1 MFDIE
6 EELKKLP
13 GKPGVYIMYDKN
25 DKIIY
30 VGKAVSLK
38 NRVRQY
44 FRKNNKTARIEKM
57 VSLID
62 HFEYIVVDNEA
73 EALILECNLIKKN
86 RPKFNVL
93 LKDDKT
99 YPYIKIDVKSD
110 YPGVYY
116 TRRVIND
123 GSKYFGPYANPGAA
137 KEMLDFIKERYK
149 IHQCRTLKE
158 RTRPCLNYH
167 IGRCMAPC
175 MGNVD
180 KEEYRKQ
187 IDEIIDLLE
196 GKTEKVLKDLERQM
210 QEASKKFEYEKAA
223 YLRDRKQAIERAS
236 AKQKVSNISEN
247 NIDVIGIAKSELEVC
262 VEIFFVRGSKM
273 IGREQYFYNDLRDM
287 EDKEI
292 ISGFIKQYYFDNPN
306 IPNKIMIREEIEDK
320 DAIQQWL
327 STELG
332 KKVEIKT
339 PKKGEKLRFVEM
351 AENNAR
357 VTLENKEKD
366 KSEILLEL
374 KEVLK
379 MDKLPRKIE
388 TYDISNISGEYMVAG
403 MCVMQDGVIKKN
415 LSRRFK
421 IKTVYGQDDPKCM
434 EEVITR
440 RLRHSIENPNGGF
453 GKLPDVIFA
462 DGGITQIRATKK
474 AIENVLKEVQENIKQ
489 EINSAT
495 ENLKNKE
502 NKEKVKELEKNDN
515 STKEKKKIEGLKEN
529 NENLKEKIEI
539 NDLKEKLKNI
549 EKELDI
555 KVFGMVKNDKHQT
568 RALMDEN
575 RNELKISE
583 NLMKLI
589 TRFQDT
595 VHETAINYHRKLRDK
610 EMTKSALDDIKGI
623 GKVKKQTLL
632 KQFGSVEK
640 IKQAT
645 IEELMQVKGITK
657 ELAQKLKNS

>member
-1 MFDIE
+1 MFQIE

-13 GKPGVYIMYDKN
+13 NKPGVYIMKN
-25 DKIIY
+25 KQDEIIY

-38 NRVRQY
+38 NRIRQY
-44 FRKNNKTARIEKM
+44 FRKNNKTKRIENM

-99 YPYIKIDVKSD
+99 YPYIKIDIKSD
-110 YPGVYY
+110 FPAVTF
-116 TRRVIND
+116 TRRITND

-137 KEMLDFIKERYK
+137 KEMIDFIKQKYQIR
-149 IHQCRTLKE
+149 QCRTLKE

-167 IGRCMAPC
+167 IKRCLAPC
-175 MGNVD
+175 MGYVS

-196 GKTEKVLKDLERQM
+196 GKTDKIQKELQKQMEEAVQKLE
-210 QEASKKFEYEKAA
+210 FEKAA
-223 YLRDRKQAIERAS
+223 EIRDRKQAIERVS

-247 NIDVIGIAKSELEVC
+247 NIDVIGLYKSELEVC
-262 VEIFFVRGSKM
+262 IEIFFVRGSKM
-273 IGREQYFYNDLRDM
+273 IGREHYFFNELKDM
-287 EDKEI
+287 ENKEI
-292 ISGFIKQYYFDNPN
+292 LSGFIKQYYMDNPN
-306 IPNKIMIREEIEDK
+306 IPNKIMLREELEDK
-320 DAIQQWL
+320 EAIEEWL
-327 STELG
+327 SNELG
-332 KKVEIKT
+332 KKVELKS

-351 AENNAR
+351 AEGNAK

-366 KSEILLEL
+366 KSEILMEL
-374 KEVLK
+374 KDVLGLE
-379 MDKLPRKIE
+379 KLPRKIE
-388 TYDISNISGEYMVAG
+388 TYDISNISGEHTVAA

-421 IKTVYGQDDPKCM
+421 IKTVYGQDDPRCM

-440 RLRHSIENPNGGF
+440 RLKHSIENPEGGF

-474 AIENVLKEVQENIKQ
+474 AIEKYN
-489 EINSAT
+489 
-495 ENLKNKE
+495 
-502 NKEKVKELEKNDN
+502 
-515 STKEKKKIEGLKEN
+515 
-529 NENLKEKIEI
+529 
-539 NDLKEKLKNI
+539 
-549 EKELDI
+549 LDI
-555 KVFGMVKNDKHQT
+555 PVFGMVKNDKHQT

-575 RNELKISE
+575 RNELVISE
-583 NLMKLI
+583 NLKNLI

-595 VHETAINYHRKLRDK
+595 VHDTAITYHRKVREKDI
-610 EMTKSALDDIKGI
+610 TKSELDDISGI
-623 GKVKKQTLL
+623 GEVKKKALL
-632 KQFGSVEK
+632 KHFGSVAK
-640 IKQAT
+640 IKEASVA
-645 IEELMQVKGITK
+645 ELMKVDGINEK
-657 ELAQKLKNS
+657 LAEEIKRDI

>member
-13 GKPGVYIMYDKN
+13 NKPGVYVMRDKN
-25 DKIIY
+25 DTIIY
-30 VGKAVSLK
+30 VGKAISLK
-38 NRVRQY
+38 NRVKQY
-44 FRKNNKTARIEKM
+44 FRKTDKTARIEKM

-110 YPGVYY
+110 YPGVFL

-123 GSKYFGPYANPGAA
+123 GAKYFGPYANPGAA
-137 KEMLDFIKERYK
+137 KEMIDFIKQKYK
-149 IHQCRTLKE
+149 IRQCKTLKE
-158 RTRPCLNYH
+158 RERPCLNYH
-167 IGRCMAPC
+167 INRCLAPC
-175 MGNVD
+175 MGYITP
-180 KEEYRKQ
+180 EEYRKQ

-196 GKTEKVLKDLERQM
+196 GKTDKIIKELESQM
-210 QEASKKFEYEKAA
+210 KEVSKNLDFEKAA
-223 YLRDRKQAIERAS
+223 SLRDRIQAIERVS

-247 NIDVIGIAKSELEVC
+247 NIDVIGIAKSELQIC
-262 VEIFFVRGSKM
+262 IEIFFVRGSKM
-273 IGREQYFYNDLRDM
+273 IGREHYFYTDLKDM

-292 ISGFIKQYYFDNPN
+292 LSGFIKQYYLDNPN

-320 DAIQQWL
+320 QAIEEWL
-327 STELG
+327 STSLG
-332 KKVEIKT
+332 KKVEIKS
-339 PKKGEKLRFVEM
+339 PKRGEKLRFVEM
-351 AENNAR
+351 AENNAK

-379 MDKLPRKIE
+379 LGRLPRKIE
-388 TYDISNISGEYMVAG
+388 TYDISNIAGEYMVAA

-421 IKTVYGQDDPKCM
+421 IKTVYGQDDPKSM

-440 RLRHSIENPNGGF
+440 RLKHSIENPKGGF
-453 GKLPDVIFA
+453 GALPDVIFA

-474 AIENVLKEVQENIKQ
+474 AIEKYHLNIP
-489 EINSAT
+489 
-495 ENLKNKE
+495 
-502 NKEKVKELEKNDN
+502 
-515 STKEKKKIEGLKEN
+515 
-529 NENLKEKIEI
+529 
-539 NDLKEKLKNI
+539 
-549 EKELDI
+549 
-555 KVFGMVKNDKHQT
+555 VFGMVKNDKHQT

-575 RNELKISE
+575 RNELEISE
-583 NLMKLI
+583 KLMNLI
-589 TRFQDT
+589 TNFQDT
-595 VHETAINYHRKLRDK
+595 VHDTAITYHRKLRNK
-610 EMTKSALDDIKGI
+610 EITKSELDEITGI
-623 GKVKKQTLL
+623 GKVKKQALL
-632 KQFGSVEK
+632 KKFGSVEK
-640 IKQAT
+640 IKQAS
-645 IEELMQVKGITK
+645 IEELLEVKGISR
-657 ELAQKLKNS
+657 ELAKEIKNI

>member
-1 MFDIE
+1 M
-6 EELKKLP
+6 K
-13 GKPGVYIMYDKN
+13 DKDDN
-25 DKIIY
+25 IIY

-44 FRKNNKTARIEKM
+44 FRKTNKTQRIEKM

-99 YPYIKIDVKSD
+99 YPYIKIDIKSK
-110 YPGVYY
+110 YPGVFF

-137 KEMLDFIKERYK
+137 KEMIDFIKQKYK
-149 IHQCRTLKE
+149 IRQCKTLKE
-158 RTRPCLNYH
+158 RIRPCLNYH
-167 IGRCMAPC
+167 INRCLAPC
-175 MGNVD
+175 MGYVTS
-180 KEEYRKQ
+180 EEYMKQ
-187 IDEIIDLLE
+187 INEIIDLLE
-196 GKTEKVLKDLERQM
+196 GKTGKLLKELEEQM
-210 QEASKKFEYEKAA
+210 TKEAKNLQYEKAA
-223 YLRDRKQAIERAS
+223 ELRDRIQAIERIS
-236 AKQKVSNISEN
+236 EKQKVSNISEN

-262 VEIFFVRGSKM
+262 IEIFFVRGSKM
-273 IGREQYFYNDLRDM
+273 IGREHYFYQDLKDM

-292 ISGFIKQYYFDNPN
+292 ISGFIKQYYLDNPN
-306 IPNKIMIREEIEDK
+306 IPNKIMVREEIEDK
-320 DAIQQWL
+320 EVIEQWL
-327 STELG
+327 STMLG

-351 AENNAR
+351 AELNSK

-366 KSEILLEL
+366 KSSILMEL
-374 KEVLK
+374 KDVLK
-379 MDKLPRKIE
+379 LEKLPRKIE
-388 TYDISNISGEYMVAG
+388 TYDISNISGEYMVAA

-421 IKTVYGQDDPKCM
+421 IKTVYGQDDPRCM

-440 RLRHSIENPNGGF
+440 RLKHSIENPNGGF

-462 DGGITQIRATKK
+462 DGGITQIRATKQ
-474 AIENVLKEVQENIKQ
+474 AIKNVLKEV
-489 EINSAT
+489 
-495 ENLKNKE
+495 
-502 NKEKVKELEKNDN
+502 
-515 STKEKKKIEGLKEN
+515 KEKK
-529 NENLKEKIEI
+529 
-539 NDLKEKLKNI
+539 D
-549 EKELDI
+549 ELADI

-575 RNELKISE
+575 RNELEISE
-583 NLMKLI
+583 NLMNLI

-595 VHETAINYHRKLRDK
+595 VHDTAITYHRKVRDK
-610 EMTKSALDDIKGI
+610 QITKSELDEVKGI
-623 GKVKKQTLL
+623 GKVKKQALL
-632 KQFGSVEK
+632 KQFGSLEK
-640 IKQAT
+640 IKQASD
-645 IEELMQVKGITK
+645 EELLKVKGINMDIIKRIKGET
-657 ELAQKLKNS
+657 

>member
-1 MFDIE
+1 MFNIE

-13 GKPGVYIMYDKN
+13 SKPGVYVMRDKEDN
-25 DKIIY
+25 IIY
-30 VGKAVSLK
+30 VGKAVSLR

-116 TRRVIND
+116 TRRIIND

-149 IHQCRTLKE
+149 IHQCRVLKD

-167 IGRCMAPC
+167 INRCLAPC
-175 MGNVD
+175 MGNVN
-180 KEEYRKQ
+180 KEEYREQ
-187 IDEIIDLLE
+187 INEIIDLLE
-196 GKTEKVLKDLERQM
+196 GKTSKIIKEIQEQMKTAAEKMD
-210 QEASKKFEYEKAA
+210 YEKAA
-223 YLRDRKQAIERAS
+223 YLRDKIQAIERVS
-236 AKQKVSNISEN
+236 TKQKVSNISEN
-247 NIDVIGIAKSELEVC
+247 NIDVIGLAKTELELC
-262 VEIFFVRGSKM
+262 IEIFFVRGSKM
-273 IGREQYFYNDLRDM
+273 IGREHYFYKDLKDM

-292 ISGFIKQYYFDNPN
+292 LSGFIKQYYFDNPN
-306 IPNKIMIREEIEDK
+306 IPNKIMIKEEIEDK
-320 DAIQQWL
+320 EAIEQWL

-351 AENNAR
+351 AENNAK
-357 VTLENKEKD
+357 VTLQNKEKD
-366 KSEILLEL
+366 KSEILIEL
-374 KEVLK
+374 KNVLK
-379 MDKLPRKIE
+379 LDKLPRKIE
-388 TYDISNISGEYMVAG
+388 TYDISNISGEYMVAA

-440 RLRHSIENPNGGF
+440 RIKHSIEDANGGF
-453 GKLPDVIFA
+453 GTLPDVIFA
-462 DGGITQIRATKK
+462 DGGITQIIKATKRAT
-474 AIENVLKEVQENIKQ
+474 
-489 EINSAT
+489 
-495 ENLKNKE
+495 
-502 NKEKVKELEKNDN
+502 EKYKND
-515 STKEKKKIEGLKEN
+515 GV
-529 NENLKEKIEI
+529 
-539 NDLKEKLKNI
+539 NI
-549 EKELDI
+549 A
-555 KVFGMVKNDKHQT
+555 VYGMVKNDKHQT
-568 RALMDEN
+568 RALMNEN
-575 RNELKISE
+575 REELKISE
-583 NLMKLI
+583 ALMNLI
-589 TRFQDT
+589 TKFQDT
-595 VHETAINYHRKLRDK
+595 VHDTAITYHRKLRDK
-610 EMTKSALDDIKGI
+610 ATTKSELDDIAGI
-623 GKVKKQTLL
+623 GEKRKRELL
-632 KQFGSVEK
+632 KKFGSVSK
-640 IKQAT
+640 IKEAT
-645 IEELMQVKGITK
+645 VEELISVKGITK
-657 ELAQKLKNS
+657 DIAENIKEIK